1 VLDTQSVVLELM
13 LDFGVWHPT
22 GIGLEDECR
31 EALKGGAAPG
41 VEVRGCE
48 PCLEQRQARWP
59 LAHE

>member
-1 VLDTQSVVLELM
+1 M